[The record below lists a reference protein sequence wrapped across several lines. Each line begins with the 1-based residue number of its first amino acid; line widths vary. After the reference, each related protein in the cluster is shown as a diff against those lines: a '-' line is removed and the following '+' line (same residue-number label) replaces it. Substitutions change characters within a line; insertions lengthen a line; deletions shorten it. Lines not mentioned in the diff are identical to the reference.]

1 MTELTEGTHVRTTT
15 LEGHVALVTG
25 AGRGIGRAHA
35 LLMAERGARV
45 VVSDIGVG
53 LDGIGRDSS
62 VAEGVADEIVQ
73 AGGHAVA
80 DTNDISSFEGAAA
93 AVQTAVRAFGKVDIV
108 VNNAGLAGGSAIADI
123 SEEQLGRAL
132 ALHLYGPIG
141 TAKAAW
147 PMMRSQGWGRII
159 NTVSEEAFPV
169 SADEDRGGLG
179 LTYGPAKAAIWSAT
193 RGLAAEGR
201 TCGVTVNAI
210 SPGAFTRMNAEL
222 FENAPTDL
230 DLDPVHVARVAAWLA
245 SDDASDVTGRVVHV
259 AGIHRR
265 EYLMRRHADTDLIR
279 RINAALAE

>member
-1 MTELTEGTHVRTTT
+1 MRTTP

-45 VVSDIGVG
+45 VVCDIGVG
-53 LDGIGRDSS
+53 LDGTGHDTS
-62 VAEGVADEIVQ
+62 VAHSVVDEITG
-73 AGGHAVA
+73 AGGQAVA
-80 DTNDISSFEGAAA
+80 DTHDISSFDGAAE
-93 AVQTAVRAFGKVDIV
+93 AVQCGVRAFGKVDII
-108 VNNAGLAGGSAIADI
+108 VNNAGIAGGATIADI
-123 SEEQLGRAL
+123 SEEQLRRAF
-132 ALHLYGPIG
+132 ALHLHGPMG

-169 SADEDRGGLG
+169 GIDEARGGLG
-179 LTYGPAKAAIWSAT
+179 LLYGPAKAAIWSAT
-193 RGLAAEGR
+193 RGLATEGR

-222 FENAPTDL
+222 FANAPTEL
-230 DLDPVHVARVAAWLA
+230 DLDPVHIARVAAWLA
-245 SDDASDVTGRVVHV
+245 SDDASDITGRIVHV

-265 EYLMRRHADTDLIR
+265 EYLMRRHADTDLTR
-279 RINAALAE
+279 RINAALGK

>member
-1 MTELTEGTHVRTTT
+1 VRTTT

-108 VNNAGLAGGSAIADI
+108 VNNAGLAGGSAIA
-123 SEEQLGRAL
+123 AC
-132 ALHLYGPIG
+132 
-141 TAKAAW
+141 AAAFCGCW
-147 PMMRSQGWGRII
+147 FIL
-159 NTVSEEAFPV
+159 TVV
-169 SADEDRGGLG
+169 
-179 LTYGPAKAAIWSAT
+179 
-193 RGLAAEGR
+193 
-201 TCGVTVNAI
+201 CGAGI
-210 SPGAFTRMNAEL
+210 SPNSS
-222 FENAPTDL
+222 
-230 DLDPVHVARVAAWLA
+230 A
-245 SDDASDVTGRVVHV
+245 SSSSLSSRKSDT
-259 AGIHRR
+259 
-265 EYLMRRHADTDLIR
+265 
-279 RINAALAE
+279 

>member
-1 MTELTEGTHVRTTT
+1 LTDPTEGTQVRTTT

-53 LDGIGRDSS
+53 LDGTGHDSS
-62 VAEGVADEIVQ
+62 VAVSVVDEIIG
-73 AGGHAVA
+73 AGGQAVV

-93 AVQTAVRAFGKVDIV
+93 AVQSGVRAFGKVDIV
-108 VNNAGLAGGSAIADI
+108 VNNAGLADGAVIADL
-123 SEEQLGRAL
+123 SEEQLRRAF
-132 ALHLYGPIG
+132 ALHVHGPVG

-147 PMMRSQGWGRII
+147 SMMRSQGWGRVI

-169 SADEDRGGLG
+169 RIDEDRGGLG
-179 LTYGPAKAAIWSAT
+179 LIYGPAKAAIWSAT
-193 RGLAAEGR
+193 RGLATEGR

-222 FENAPTDL
+222 FEKAPTEL

-245 SDDASDVTGRVVHV
+245 SDDASDVTGRVLHV
-259 AGIHRR
+259 AGVYRR

-279 RINAALAE
+279 RIDAVLGE

>member
-1 MTELTEGTHVRTTT
+1 MRTTT

-45 VVSDIGVG
+45 VVCDIGVG
-53 LDGIGRDSS
+53 LDGTGHDSS
-62 VAEGVADEIVQ
+62 VAENVVDEIVA
-73 AGGHAVA
+73 AGGQAVV
-80 DTNDISSFEGAAA
+80 DTNDISSFAGAAA
-93 AVQTAVRAFGKVDIV
+93 AVQTGVRAFGKVDIV
-108 VNNAGLAGGSAIADI
+108 VNNAGLAGGAAIADI
-123 SEEQLGRAL
+123 SEEQLRRAF

-147 PMMRSQGWGRII
+147 PMMRSQRWGRVI

-169 SADEDRGGLG
+169 GLDEDREGLG
-179 LTYGPAKAAIWSAT
+179 LVYGPAKAAIWSAT
-193 RGLAAEGR
+193 TGLATEGR

-210 SPGAFTRMNAEL
+210 SPGAFTRMNADL
-222 FENAPTDL
+222 FEKVPTEL
-230 DLDPVHVARVAAWLA
+230 DLDPVHIARVAAWLA

-259 AGIHRR
+259 GGIHRR

-279 RINAALAE
+279 RIDAALGE